1 VAHRERIGI
10 VATLVALTLAG
21 CESTIVHSK
30 PTATMVLSP
39 TPSLVTRG
47 CLASDFKVGT
57 GASGAYQGDAVWS
70 MALRNVSGIACTLN
84 EAPRMTL
91 TLQSGAQEPVTL
103 GDASIY
109 EAVDVGPGQILHIMV
124 GSPGNC
130 ANPSTSPPASSLTV
144 DLPGGRV
151 IDNGVN
157 LYVRCGA
164 PSVLIFTP
172 VDPPAS
178 TG

>member
-1 VAHRERIGI
+1 VAHRERVGI
-10 VATLVALTLAG
+10 VATLVALSLAG

-30 PTATMVLSP
+30 PTATMPPSP

-47 CLASDFKVGT
+47 CLASDFKVGN
-57 GASGAYQGDAVWS
+57 GASGASQGDAVWS
-70 MALRNVSGIACTLN
+70 MALRNGSGIACTLN
-84 EAPRMTL
+84 GAPPMTL
-91 TLQSGAQEPVTL
+91 TLQSGVQEQVAL

-109 EAVDVGPGQILHIMV
+109 EGVEVAPGQILHIMV
-124 GSPGNC
+124 GSPGYC
-130 ANPSTSPPASSLTV
+130 ANPSTSPPASGLTV

-164 PSVLIFTP
+164 PSVLVFTP

>member
-1 VAHRERIGI
+1 MAHRERIGI
-10 VATLVALTLAG
+10 VVTLVALSLAG
-21 CESTIVHSK
+21 CESTIVDSR
-30 PTATMVLSP
+30 PTATMPSL

-47 CLASDFKVGT
+47 CLASDFKVGN

-70 MALRNVSGIACTLN
+70 MALRNVSGVACTLN
-84 EAPRMTL
+84 GAPPMTL
-91 TLQSGAQEPVTL
+91 TLQSGAQEQVAL

-109 EAVDVGPGQILHIMV
+109 EGIDVGPGQILHIMV
-124 GSPGNC
+124 GSPGYC
-130 ANPSTSPPASSLTV
+130 TNPTTSSPASSLTV
-144 DLPGGRV
+144 DLPGGR
-151 IDNGVN
+151 ITDNGVN

-172 VDPPAS
+172 VDPPS